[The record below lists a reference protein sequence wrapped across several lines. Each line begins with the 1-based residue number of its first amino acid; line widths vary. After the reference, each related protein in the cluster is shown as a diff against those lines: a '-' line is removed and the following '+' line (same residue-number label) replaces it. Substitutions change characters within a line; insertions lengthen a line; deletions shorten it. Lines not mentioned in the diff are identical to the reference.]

1 MTVDEPAALAGRLAG
16 ARRTRPRGAR
26 AMVGGVMGPPS
37 SPWGGSPEPC
47 ADGCGVEFE
56 CCEDAGKPAASP
68 DPLRRR
74 AALQDTR
81 CCRRLRAWTRGWG
94 SATCARSSDPI
105 ISAGGRHSFL
115 LNAATAREP
124 CGGRRPRWRLLRVIL
139 YETSG
144 VQTRCARED
153 GIVRYPRVSTLPL
166 RVSRPRGTV
175 GVDDGPQLR
184 PLWQGLQQRRRT
196 L

>member
-1 MTVDEPAALAGRLAG
+1 MTVDEPAALAGSLAG

-94 SATCARSSDPI
+94 FPAS
-105 ISAGGRHSFL
+105 
-115 LNAATAREP
+115 
-124 CGGRRPRWRLLRVIL
+124 
-139 YETSG
+139 
-144 VQTRCARED
+144 RCAGNSRDNRILRARFVGPSRAERRNPSTHQTGSKPKSD
-153 GIVRYPRVSTLPL
+153 CFGMDWMWRMIVAISSAPPKVHRN
-166 RVSRPRGTV
+166 
-175 GVDDGPQLR
+175 
-184 PLWQGLQQRRRT
+184 
-196 L
+196 